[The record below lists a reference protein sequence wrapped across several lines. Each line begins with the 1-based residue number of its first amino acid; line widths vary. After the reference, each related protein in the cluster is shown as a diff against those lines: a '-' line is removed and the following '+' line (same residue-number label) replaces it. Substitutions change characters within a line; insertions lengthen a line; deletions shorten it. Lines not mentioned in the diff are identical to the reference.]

1 MKQGSIGLTS
11 VVLGMM
17 ILAPS
22 AMAGTLVEFEG
33 GIGVIPDSASTADV
47 TATSTTPPPA
57 TQTGGLV
64 VRNVVRGVSPGGA
77 PWVIRRFE
85 AKVKENGDIRAEG
98 RGLVL
103 AGTNNIGTSGGV
115 PTVFATLFCQVAA
128 GPPPTFSSHDSPAA
142 TLEADGDFKIRGTL
156 TSTPPDP
163 CNNPALLIRIG
174 TPPGTPSANRWIA
187 AGIPKLEGADD

>member
-33 GIGVIPDSASTADV
+33 GIGVIPVSSAAGTQNAD
-47 TATSTTPPPA
+47 ATFPN
-57 TQTGGLV
+57 V
-64 VRNVVRGVSPGGA
+64 NRNDVRGVAPGGQ
-77 PWVIRRFE
+77 PWVIRRFD

-98 RGLVL
+98 KGLIL
-103 AGTNNIGTSGGV
+103 AGGNNIGTTGGV

-128 GPPPTFSSHDSPAA
+128 GPPPTFSSHNSPEA
-142 TLEADGDFKIRGTL
+142 TLEPDGDFKIRGTL
-156 TSTPPDP
+156 SPTPPDP
-163 CNNPALLIRIG
+163 CTNPALLIRIAPASVG
-174 TPPGTPSANRWIA
+174 RWLA
-187 AGIPKLEGADD
+187 AGILKLEHDD

>member
-1 MKQGSIGLTS
+1 MKQRSIGLIS

-33 GIGVIPDSASTADV
+33 GIGVITDSASTADV

-64 VRNVVRGVSPGGA
+64 VTNVGRGVSPGGA

-85 AKVKENGDIRAEG
+85 AKIKENGDIRAEG

-128 GPPPTFSSHDSPAA
+128 GPPPTFSSHNSPAA

-156 TSTPPDP
+156 SPTPPDP
-163 CNNPALLIRIG
+163 CTNPVLLIRIG
-174 TPPGTPSANRWIA
+174 TPPGTPSDNRWIA

>member
-1 MKQGSIGLTS
+1 MKQRSIGLIS

-33 GIGVIPDSASTADV
+33 GIGVITDSASTADV

-85 AKVKENGDIRAEG
+85 AKIKENGDIRAEG

-115 PTVFATLFCQVAA
+115 PTVLATLICQD
-128 GPPPTFSSHDSPAA
+128 GTTFNNHDSASFPLA
-142 TLEADGDFKIRGTL
+142 ADGDFKIQGPL
-156 TSTPPDP
+156 TPSPPDP
-163 CNNPALLIRIG
+163 CTNPVLLIRIG
-174 TPPGTPSANRWIA
+174 GQPPITNAGNRWLA
-187 AGIPKLEGADD
+187 AGIPKLEHDD

>member
-1 MKQGSIGLTS
+1 MKQGSIGLIS
-11 VVLGMM
+11 VVLGTM

-33 GIGVIPDSASTADV
+33 GIGVIPAANVTTA
-47 TATSTTPPPA
+47 
-57 TQTGGLV
+57 
-64 VRNVVRGVSPGGA
+64 NVVRGVSPGGA

-115 PTVFATLFCQVAA
+115 PTVLATLICQDGA
-128 GPPPTFSSHDSPAA
+128 TFNNHDSASFPLA
-142 TLEADGDFKIRGTL
+142 ADGDFKIQGPL
-156 TSTPPDP
+156 TPSPPDP
-163 CNNPALLIRIG
+163 CTNPVLLIRIG
-174 TPPGTPSANRWIA
+174 GQPPITNAGNRWLA
-187 AGIPKLEGADD
+187 AGIPKLEHDD

>member
-33 GIGVIPDSASTADV
+33 GIGVIPAANVTTA
-47 TATSTTPPPA
+47 
-57 TQTGGLV
+57 
-64 VRNVVRGVSPGGA
+64 NVVRGVSPGGA

-156 TSTPPDP
+156 SPTPPDP
-163 CNNPALLIRIG
+163 CTNPVLLIRIG
-174 TPPGTPSANRWIA
+174 TPPGTPSDNRWIA

>member
-1 MKQGSIGLTS
+1 MKQRSIGLTS

-22 AMAGTLVEFEG
+22 AMAGTLAEFEG
-33 GIGVIPDSASTADV
+33 GIGVIPVQRVTGNAATGTAD
-47 TATSTTPPPA
+47 
-57 TQTGGLV
+57 
-64 VRNVVRGVSPGGA
+64 RNDVRGVQPGGA

-174 TPPGTPSANRWIA
+174 TPPGTPSAN
-187 AGIPKLEGADD
+187 